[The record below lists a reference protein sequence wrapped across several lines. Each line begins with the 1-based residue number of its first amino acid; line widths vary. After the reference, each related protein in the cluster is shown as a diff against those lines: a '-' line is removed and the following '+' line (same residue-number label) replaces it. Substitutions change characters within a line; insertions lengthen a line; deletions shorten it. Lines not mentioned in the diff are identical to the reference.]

1 MKPAMKQVLVFAP
14 TSTTN
19 GATTTG
25 AIDCLGFDHLSV
37 DLVAPTADVVSNKF
51 QTCKLSHSDTTDATN
66 YSDLTKF
73 VAGGVGGF
81 TLANANTSSP
91 YGVKMNVDLRGVK
104 RYVKLSV
111 SPRTTQIV
119 YATANLQMAEQA
131 PLTAATANVNTLV
144 EG

>member
-1 MKPAMKQVLVFAP
+1 MKPAMKQSILFHG

-37 DLVAPTADVVSNKF
+37 DLIANTADVVSNKF

-81 TLANANTSSP
+81 TLANANTSAA
-91 YGVKMNVDLRGVK
+91 YGVKMNVNLAGVK

-111 SPRTTQIV
+111 SPRTTQVLSAI
-119 YATANLQMAEQA
+119 ANLQIGEQS
-131 PLTAATANVNTLV
+131 PVVAADAGVNTLV

>member
-1 MKPAMKQVLVFAP
+1 MKRALKQVIAFAP

-25 AIDCLGFDHLSV
+25 NIDCLGFDQLSV
-37 DLVAPTADVVSNKF
+37 DIVATTADVVSNKF

-66 YSDLTKF
+66 FSDLTKF

-81 TLANANTSSP
+81 TLANANTSSA
-91 YGVKMNVDLRGVK
+91 YGVKMNIDLRAVK
-104 RYVKLSV
+104 RYVKVSV
-111 SPRTTQIV
+111 SPRTTQTLTAV
-119 YATANLQMAEQA
+119 ANLMIAEQA
-131 PLTAATANVNTLV
+131 PITAAQANVNTLV